1 MRRKVAVL
9 ISGRGSNMASLIA
22 AARDPAYPADIA
34 LVVSNVPGAAGL
46 DRAAAAGIATAT
58 VDHKP
63 FGRDREAFERA
74 LDALLVGA
82 GIEVVCLAGFLR
94 LLTPWFVERWHDR
107 LLNIH
112 PALLPAFKGLDTH
125 RRALEEGCRIHG
137 ATVHYVRSETD
148 AGPIIVQ
155 GAVPVLDGDTPDT
168 LAARVLAVEHRIYPE
183 ALALVASGRTKVDG
197 MRVLIGD
204 NGPADAA
211 ERRLIAPDI

>member
-1 MRRKVAVL
+1 
-9 ISGRGSNMASLIA
+9 
-22 AARDPAYPADIA
+22 
-34 LVVSNVPGAAGL
+34 
-46 DRAAAAGIATAT
+46 
-58 VDHKP
+58 
-63 FGRDREAFERA
+63 
-74 LDALLVGA
+74 
-82 GIEVVCLAGFLR
+82 
-94 LLTPWFVERWHDR
+94 
-107 LLNIH
+107 
-112 PALLPAFKGLDTH
+112 FKGLDTH